1 MTRNP
6 RANWTGE
13 YSKLLK
19 RVNLKVSEKKFR
31 HKMMLGTDIEGPANS
46 DKGER
51 QDTCAGDWGG
61 PLMLPVTPNQWVIIG
76 WLEYKYKHAR

>member
-31 HKMMLGTDIEGPANS
+31 HKKMLGTEVEGPANS
-46 DKGER
+46 NKGEV
-51 QDTCAGDWGG
+51 QDACAGDGGG
-61 PLMLPVTPNQWVIIG
+61 PLMLPVTKNKWVLIG
-76 WLEYKYKHAR
+76 WFAFKIQTW